1 MGRVQQGR
9 WDRLARKI
17 ADQFGPGSK
26 AGELLSDVFPV
37 MELENT
43 TMELKVLTK
52 WDFGVGSAHGTS
64 AAATTNGMQI
74 FNPGGSGKI
83 VVVTQVI
90 ITIGGNQDVSGGIA
104 FVALA
109 DASVAGVKRNT
120 IAGASR
126 ATVAL
131 IQQEDDAPTIDDIFI
146 AGKSGEPYT
155 MSDPDGI
162 ALLYPGSGLRFTNVS
177 DASELN
183 ITFTWRERSAVGS
196 ELEL

>member
-1 MGRVQQGR
+1 VGRVQQGR

-43 TMELKVLTK
+43 TMELKVLTR
-52 WDFGVGSAHGTS
+52 WDFGLGASFSTS
-64 AAATTNGMQI
+64 GAGTTNSQQI
-74 FNPGGSGKI
+74 FNPAGSGKI
-83 VVVTQVI
+83 VVVTEVL
-90 ITIGGNQDVSGGIA
+90 ITVGGNNDVSGGISFA
-104 FVALA
+104 ALTTS
-109 DASVAGVKRNT
+109 ASGTKRNT

-131 IQQEDDAPTIDDIFI
+131 IQNQDDGATLAGISL
-146 AGKSGEPYT
+146 AGKSGEAFSLT
-155 MSDPDGI
+155 DPDGI
-162 ALLYPGSGLRFTNVS
+162 ALLYPGSGLRFTNTNL
-177 DASELN
+177 ASELH
-183 ITFTWRERSAVGS
+183 TSYFWRERSAVGS